1 MVLKENSLKQSSR
14 EDHQTSG
21 VLDNLESQ
29 EELVEQLPFPAAPPY
44 PFASVT
50 QTSGGAT
57 APVEHAVEQGK
68 LAPAALPALDPTPQP
83 SAGLQQPRNINI
95 PAPSLRR
102 RAQLPSR
109 ARTVVIPSTG
119 KKSSGT
125 MRAPKGR
132 RRVVHLG
139 VCVTLVAIVFG
150 TLAAVLPADTQ
161 GHSNGL
167 GLFQPIMRMVS
178 SQKNDT
184 ALIAAQAAT
193 ATAVTQDGYEYNGA
207 GGNHPFAGVNT
218 NITPAAI
225 PAPAAPAPPA
235 TSSGPAAAP
244 TAPSTF
250 DGNFS
255 NPFSP
260 GQCTWWADYRYH
272 QLTGFAIPW
281 SGNASAWAYN
291 APGYAGWAVSDT
303 PRVPSI
309 IVLQPGVQYASGW
322 GHVAIV
328 EKINAD
334 GSVYTSNYNIIGWG
348 VLSYATYH
356 PAPGVNFVYHT

>member
-1 MVLKENSLKQSSR
+1 MVLKENSLKQTGR
-14 EDHQTSG
+14 EDDETSG
-21 VLDNLESQ
+21 GLDNLESR
-29 EELVEQLPFPAAPPY
+29 EEFGEQLPFPSAPSY
-44 PFASVT
+44 PSASVA
-50 QTSGGAT
+50 QAAEEESVD
-57 APVEHAVEQGK
+57 PVESTSEREKGASVVLLAVDV
-68 LAPAALPALDPTPQP
+68 PSQP
-83 SAGLQQPRNINI
+83 LTKLQQPKDIHV
-95 PAPSLRR
+95 PPPSLSKRTPPATR
-102 RAQLPSR
+102 P
-109 ARTVVIPSTG
+109 RTVVIPATG
-119 KKSSGT
+119 KKSTGT

-132 RRVVHLG
+132 SRVVHLG

-161 GHSNGL
+161 GHSNGV
-167 GLFQPIMRMVS
+167 GLFQPIMRMIS
-178 SQKNDT
+178 SRKNDT

-225 PAPAAPAPPA
+225 PAPTTAPAP
-235 TSSGPAAAP
+235 SSGPAAAP

-291 APGYAGWAVSDT
+291 AAGYDGWVVSDT

-328 EKINAD
+328 ERINPD
-334 GSVYTSNYNIIGWG
+334 GSVYTSNYNVVGWG

-356 PAPGVNFVYHT
+356 PGSGVSFVYHT

>member
-1 MVLKENSLKQSSR
+1 MVLKENSLKQTGR
-14 EDHQTSG
+14 EDDETSSG
-21 VLDNLESQ
+21 LDNLDGQ
-29 EELVEQLPFPAAPPY
+29 EEFVEQLPFPSAPPY
-44 PFASVT
+44 LSASVAQET
-50 QTSGGAT
+50 MGGSV
-57 APVEHAVEQGK
+57 APGESRTEQEK
-68 LAPAALPALDPTPQP
+68 EEVTVLPDSDLSSQSLTELGQP
-83 SAGLQQPRNINI
+83 KNIQVPPPPR
-95 PAPSLRR
+95 SKRT
-102 RAQLPSR
+102 LPSSR
-109 ARTVVIPSTG
+109 PRTVVIPATG

-132 RRVVHLG
+132 SRVVHLG
-139 VCVTLVAIVFG
+139 VCITLVAIVFG

-161 GHSNGL
+161 GHSSGL
-167 GLFQPIMRMVS
+167 GLFQPILRMIS
-178 SQKNDT
+178 SKKNDT

-225 PAPAAPAPPA
+225 PAPTTAPA
-235 TSSGPAAAP
+235 SSGPAAAP

-291 APGYAGWAVSDT
+291 AAGYGGWVVSDT

-328 EKINAD
+328 ERINPD
-334 GSVYTSNYNIIGWG
+334 GSVYTSNYNVVGWG
-348 VLSYATYH
+348 VLSYASYH
-356 PAPGVNFVYHT
+356 PGPGVSFVYHT

>member
-1 MVLKENSLKQSSR
+1 MVLKDNSFKQADREND
-14 EDHQTSG
+14 EMSG
-21 VLDNLESQ
+21 VVDNLESQ
-29 EELVEQLPFPAAPPY
+29 EELVEQLPFPDPSPFVFKAQNSEGVANSLEDESEKLASSSIPSSASRSSTVVWQPDDINVSAPPTI
-44 PFASVT
+44 S
-50 QTSGGAT
+50 
-57 APVEHAVEQGK
+57 
-68 LAPAALPALDPTPQP
+68 
-83 SAGLQQPRNINI
+83 
-95 PAPSLRR
+95 
-102 RAQLPSR
+102 RAQSSSR

-119 KKSSGT
+119 KKSAGT

-132 RRVVHLG
+132 SRVVHLG
-139 VCVTLVAIVFG
+139 VCVTLVAIVFSV
-150 TLAAVLPADTQ
+150 LAAVLPADTQ

-167 GLFQPIMRMVS
+167 GLFQPIMRMIS

-207 GGNHPFAGVNT
+207 GANHPFAGVNT

-225 PAPAAPAPPA
+225 PAPSTSS

-272 QLTGFAIPW
+272 QLTGFPIPW

-291 APGYAGWAVSDT
+291 APGYSGWVVSDT

-328 EKINAD
+328 EKINPD
-334 GSVYTSNYNIIGWG
+334 GSVYTSDYNIVGWG

-356 PAPGVNFVYHT
+356 PAPGVSFVYHI

>member
-1 MVLKENSLKQSSR
+1 MVLKENGVKQAGR
-14 EDHQTSG
+14 EDDETSSG
-21 VLDNLESQ
+21 LDNLEGQ
-29 EELVEQLPFPAAPPY
+29 EELVEQLPFP
-44 PFASVT
+44 
-50 QTSGGAT
+50 T
-57 APVEHAVEQGK
+57 APSYPTVSASQMTIKRNGDPVESTSKQEKGLSAVLPPSDLPSQS
-68 LAPAALPALDPTPQP
+68 LAK
-83 SAGLQQPRNINI
+83 LQQAKDRRVASSPLSKSTS
-95 PAPSLRR
+95 PS
-102 RAQLPSR
+102 SR
-109 ARTVVIPSTG
+109 LRTVVIPATG
-119 KKSSGT
+119 KKSAGT
-125 MRAPKGR
+125 MRAPQGR

-161 GHSNGL
+161 GHNNGL
-167 GLFQPIMRMVS
+167 GLFQPIMRMIS

-225 PAPAAPAPPA
+225 PAPTTAP
-235 TSSGPAAAP
+235 TSSGPSAAP

-250 DGNFS
+250 DGPFS

-291 APGYAGWAVSDT
+291 AAGYGGWVVSDT

-328 EKINAD
+328 ERMNPD
-334 GSVYTSNYNIIGWG
+334 GSVYTSNYNVVGWG

-356 PAPGVNFVYHT
+356 PGPGVSFVYHV

>member
-1 MVLKENSLKQSSR
+1 MVLKDNRLKQAGR
-14 EDHQTSG
+14 ENDETSG

-29 EELVEQLPFPAAPPY
+29 EELVEQLPFPVTPAY
-44 PFASVT
+44 PFASAV
-50 QTSGGAT
+50 Q
-57 APVEHAVEQGK
+57 APEGIRPPLEQEK
-68 LAPAALPALDPTPQP
+68 LASASGPASQP
-83 SAGLQQPRNINI
+83 SMVPQKPSHDINI
-95 PAPSLRR
+95 SVSPHRRGAQPSRLS
-102 RAQLPSR
+102 SR
-109 ARTVVIPSTG
+109 ARIVVIPSTG

-167 GLFQPIMRMVS
+167 GLFQPIMRMIS

-207 GGNHPFAGVNT
+207 GANHPFAGVNT

-225 PAPAAPAPPA
+225 PAPAGPSP
-235 TSSGPAAAP
+235 SSGPAAAP
-244 TAPSTF
+244 TAPGLF

-272 QLTGFAIPW
+272 QLTGFAVPW

-291 APGYAGWAVSDT
+291 ASGYAGWAVSDV
-303 PRVPSI
+303 PHVPSI
-309 IVLQPGVQYASGW
+309 VVLQPGVQYASGW

-328 EKINAD
+328 EKINPD
-334 GSVYTSNYNIIGWG
+334 GSVYTSNYNIVGWG

-356 PAPGVNFVYHT
+356 PSPGVSFVYHI

>member
-1 MVLKENSLKQSSR
+1 MVLKENSLKQASR
-14 EDHQTSG
+14 EDDETSG
-21 VLDNLESQ
+21 GLDNLESQ
-29 EELVEQLPFPAAPPY
+29 EELVEQLPFPSY
-44 PFASVT
+44 PSASVA
-50 QTSGGAT
+50 QAT
-57 APVEHAVEQGK
+57 GEERVGPVESTSEQRKEASAV
-68 LAPAALPALDPTPQP
+68 LPAVGVPSQP
-83 SAGLQQPRNINI
+83 LTKLQQPKDIHV
-95 PAPSLRR
+95 PPPSLSKRTP
-102 RAQLPSR
+102 PSSR
-109 ARTVVIPSTG
+109 PRTVVIPATG
-119 KKSSGT
+119 KKSTGT

-132 RRVVHLG
+132 SRVVHLG
-139 VCVTLVAIVFG
+139 VCVTLVAIVLG
-150 TLAAVLPADTQ
+150 TLAAVLPADTR

-167 GLFQPIMRMVS
+167 GLFQPIMHMIS

-225 PAPAAPAPPA
+225 PAPTTAP

-291 APGYAGWAVSDT
+291 AAGYGGWVVSDT

-328 EKINAD
+328 ERINPD
-334 GSVYTSNYNIIGWG
+334 GSVYTSNYNVVGWG

-356 PAPGVNFVYHT
+356 PGPGVSFVYHT

>member
-1 MVLKENSLKQSSR
+1 MVLKENSVRQVGR
-14 EDHQTSG
+14 EDDETSG
-21 VLDNLESQ
+21 GVDNLESQ
-29 EELVEQLPFPAAPPY
+29 EELVEQLPFPSAPSY
-44 PFASVT
+44 PSASVA
-50 QTSGGAT
+50 QARVEGST
-57 APVEHAVEQGK
+57 APVKSGTEQEKGESTVLADRGLSSQSLTEIQQLKDIQVPPPPLPK
-68 LAPAALPALDPTPQP
+68 LT
-83 SAGLQQPRNINI
+83 
-95 PAPSLRR
+95 APS
-102 RAQLPSR
+102 SR
-109 ARTVVIPSTG
+109 SRTVVIPATG
-119 KKSSGT
+119 KKSTGT
-125 MRAPKGR
+125 MRAPRGR
-132 RRVVHLG
+132 SRVVHLG

-150 TLAAVLPADTQ
+150 AFAAVLPADTQ
-161 GHSNGL
+161 GHSSGL
-167 GLFQPIMRMVS
+167 GLFQPIMRMIS
-178 SQKNDT
+178 SKKNDT

-193 ATAVTQDGYEYNGA
+193 ATAVTQDGFEYNGA

-225 PAPAAPAPPA
+225 PAPTTAP

-291 APGYAGWAVSDT
+291 AAGYAGWVVSDT

-328 EKINAD
+328 ERINPD
-334 GSVYTSNYNIIGWG
+334 GSVYTSNYNVIGWG

-356 PAPGVNFVYHT
+356 PSPGVSFVYHT